1 MPSELPPASQFSPAC
16 PACGYL
22 RAGIASDARCPECGA
37 EGFDGVVTIAG
48 TPRTGYSGFVA
59 LLVINV
65 AIVVQIAVSTY
76 SSYQRRA
83 ALLASLPA
91 WRSQYA
97 LQNEITNGL
106 VLGALPLLALLLLG
120 RVVIREHRHRIA
132 NDGRPESITWTAHP
146 RGVEIRTPSRST
158 WIPRD
163 EIARI
168 ECADSLFGPVSQLQ
182 LIRKRTSKA
191 GIIGSTPVLY
201 VRGTADERRA
211 QWRAFRAAAGLS

>member
-1 MPSELPPASQFSPAC
+1 MPSEVPPLSQPCPAC

-22 RAGIASDARCPECGA
+22 RAGIAFDARCPECGA
-37 EGFDGVVTIAG
+37 EGFDGVATLSG
-48 TPRTGYSGFVA
+48 TPRTGHWGFLA
-59 LLVINV
+59 LFVINV
-65 AIVVQIAVSTY
+65 VIVVLIAASTY

-83 ALLASLPA
+83 ASLSGWPA

-97 LQNEITNGL
+97 LRSEITNGL
-106 VLGALPLLALLLLG
+106 FLGAAPLLASLLLG
-120 RVVIREHRHRIA
+120 RVVIRNHRHRVA
-132 NDGRPESITWTAHP
+132 NDGRPETITWTAHP

-168 ECADSLFGPVSQLQ
+168 DCADSLFGPVSQLQ

-201 VRGTADERRA
+201 VRGTVDARRA
-211 QWRAFRAAAGLS
+211 QWRAFRAAVGVS

>member
-1 MPSELPPASQFSPAC
+1 
-16 PACGYL
+16 
-22 RAGIASDARCPECGA
+22 
-37 EGFDGVVTIAG
+37 
-48 TPRTGYSGFVA
+48 
-59 LLVINV
+59 VINV
-65 AIVVQIAVSTY
+65 IIVVLIAASTY

-83 ALLASLPA
+83 AFLSGLPA

-97 LQNEITNGL
+97 LRNEITNGL
-106 VLGALPLLALLLLG
+106 VLGAAPLLASLLLG
-120 RVVIREHRHRIA
+120 RAVIRNHRHRVA
-132 NDGRPESITWTAHP
+132 NDGRPETITWTAHP

-168 ECADSLFGPVSQLQ
+168 DCADSLFGPVSQLQ

-201 VRGTADERRA
+201 VRGTVDARRA
-211 QWRAFRAAAGLS
+211 QWRAFRAAVGVS